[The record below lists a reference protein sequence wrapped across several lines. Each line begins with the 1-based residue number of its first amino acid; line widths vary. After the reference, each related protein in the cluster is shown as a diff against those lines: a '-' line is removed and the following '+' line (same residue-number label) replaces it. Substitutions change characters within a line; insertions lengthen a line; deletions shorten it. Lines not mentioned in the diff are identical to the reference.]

1 MLSWVFPE
9 VEWGLTLEIL
19 MYWQPSLRPL
29 EGDCG
34 EMAPLSSPNVN
45 VSLWTLGGNT
55 EQCEDLEFVVE
66 MLNEWGKSC

>member
-1 MLSWVFPE
+1 M
-9 VEWGLTLEIL
+9 
-19 MYWQPSLRPL
+19 

-55 EQCEDLEFVVE
+55 EQCEDFRICGGDAELVGEELLEEFWFLVVNTDPFS
-66 MLNEWGKSC
+66 LW